1 MPIVFTVYF
10 ALLTQAWITLTM
22 CIAGALLAGP
32 ATTSFYY
39 VTNKVIRH
47 DRGYV
52 WEEFWHC
59 FKVSFKQSVIVAE
72 ILTLIGLLLVFD
84 CSIMYSFAQAGYET
98 GSMYVVFLI
107 FIALEVMWAS
117 YLFPYMARFENK
129 TKIVLKNAAL
139 MAISYLPKTFLM
151 FVVFVIFLVLICI
164 LPVLIIVLPVVYM
177 LIAQSL
183 LEKVFRKYMN
193 EEDLIEEDERNGERY

>member
-1 MPIVFTVYF
+1 
-10 ALLTQAWITLTM
+10 
-22 CIAGALLAGP
+22 
-32 ATTSFYY
+32 
-39 VTNKVIRH
+39 
-47 DRGYV
+47 
-52 WEEFWHC
+52 
-59 FKVSFKQSVIVAE
+59 
-72 ILTLIGLLLVFD
+72 
-84 CSIMYSFAQAGYET
+84 MYSFAQAGYET

-117 YLFPYMARFENK
+117 YLFTYMARFENK